1 MTDPSCLI
9 IDADGQSA
17 LTLAGIVGRHGFSTH
32 IIAKAF
38 DALIHLRDMKYDLIL
53 FDMSVPGGDGPFVLE
68 QIKREMPGMA
78 DRTVIVSSIPLSAAD
93 VTGGVAIIGKNDLKP
108 MMRYLVPDET
118 H

>member
-9 IDADGQSA
+9 IDADENSA

-32 IIAKAF
+32 IIALPF
-38 DALIHLRDMKYDLIL
+38 EALRHLRDLKYDLIL
-53 FDMSVPGGDGPFVLE
+53 FDMSTPGGDGPFVLE
-68 QIKREMPGMA
+68 QIKREMPELA
-78 DRTVIVSSIPLSAAD
+78 DKTVIVSNTPLSASD
-93 VTGGVAIIGKNDLKP
+93 ITGGVVIIGKSDLQP